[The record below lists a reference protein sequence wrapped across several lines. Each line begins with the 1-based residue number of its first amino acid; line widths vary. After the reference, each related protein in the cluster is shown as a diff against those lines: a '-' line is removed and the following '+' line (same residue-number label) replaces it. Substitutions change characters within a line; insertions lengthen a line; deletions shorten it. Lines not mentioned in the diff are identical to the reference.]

1 MSSTR
6 TMENI
11 LTSILLLPTTSLL
24 ALSTSLLIKQHVHLR
39 GPIPIFRH
47 IIKYNSIF
55 YSLVSLILC
64 NAITSSYLNSALVR
78 EDSISKHGRH
88 VMMVRNLVC
97 VQGQGSLDKKLR
109 LAYHASKFYEY
120 IDIFNVLAVGGVV
133 NTHFWV
139 HHFTVRP
146 RVCLP
151 FS

>member
-1 MSSTR
+1 
-6 TMENI
+6 MENI

-24 ALSTSLLIKQHVHLR
+24 ALSTSLLIKQHVHIR
-39 GPIPIFRH
+39 GHIPIFRH

-120 IDIFNVLAVGGVV
+120 IDILNVLAVGGVV